1 MADTVSILIV
11 RDLRLLGFPMGWTK
25 NLLQGLFSKSDS
37 ALGRWSSIELSIYF
51 ALDRRDETL
60 VVSAEGHGSIL
71 PSEVLYKER
80 KRSQWELSPYVCLP
94 FSEYIVRIVGT
105 LGEKL
110 EPARFYRPF
119 KFRPEYNKI
128 VELVRNSDYEEIH
141 IYKQDG
147 QIKKV
152 KTVSVKRGQFSTS
165 DLNIELNKSDFQK
178 IEVFKDKG
186 VIVTLKSEENR
197 RL

>member
-1 MADTVSILIV
+1 MWWASAGREGLEDGGSSRWPTLSPSL
-11 RDLRLLGFPMGWTK
+11 LLGTYGFLASLWVGLRTYCKGFSPNLTPLLAAGHQLNYPFTSHSTDVTK
-25 NLLQGLFSKSDS
+25 HS
-37 ALGRWSSIELSIYF
+37 W
-51 ALDRRDETL
+51 
-60 VVSAEGHGSIL
+60 
-71 PSEVLYKER
+71 
-80 KRSQWELSPYVCLP
+80 WELSPYVCLP